1 MELVSVVQKIKE
13 KQGKLADKG
22 FFTNDLNSKCRM
34 KEIVRS
40 ILEGSLEVR
49 SREEESKEHKICSLL
64 ATTMTN

>member
-1 MELVSVVQKIKE
+1 MELVSVVQKTKA
-13 KQGKLADKG
+13 KQGKLAVKG

-34 KEIVRS
+34 KEIMRS

-49 SREEESKEHKICSLL
+49 LRDEESKEHETCSLL